1 MNAKIAWSS
10 SYMAR
15 SFFTKYAFRFRKPSW
30 HQPMSAFDQAWEVLS
45 LCRMRK
51 KYQTNRTKPAEQQHL
66 PAWCFVKCVESKIW
80 RVALPRINAVYFMK
94 NQMLGT
100 LQASKAVDWQ
110 TDSIHGH
117 YQQRNREK
125 EETWVEWMVPG
136 LKKVAN
142 LHCCVQGYRHEV
154 GVENKKPA
162 DSLESTSR
170 TAISKC
176 CQLCCR
182 ASPLYI
188 VYCKHTWLVELV
200 GILPIMYF
208 FISQLQPFHPWISTN
223 MLYAQCISMWVV
235 HIHQNQFYDMQRH
248 MATLCYIAQK
258 LGHSAVAKRLE
269 PIHDQS
275 SRSS

>member
-1 MNAKIAWSS
+1 
-10 SYMAR
+10 
-15 SFFTKYAFRFRKPSW
+15 
-30 HQPMSAFDQAWEVLS
+30 
-45 LCRMRK
+45 
-51 KYQTNRTKPAEQQHL
+51 
-66 PAWCFVKCVESKIW
+66 
-80 RVALPRINAVYFMK
+80 
-94 NQMLGT
+94 MLGT

-223 MLYAQCISMWVV
+223 MHMLNVSQCGSYTSIKINST
-235 HIHQNQFYDMQRH
+235 ICN
-248 MATLCYIAQK
+248 ATSSLCYIAHTWPQ
-258 LGHSAVAKRLE
+258 
-269 PIHDQS
+269 
-275 SRSS
+275 RSSQEAWTNSWPIESQ